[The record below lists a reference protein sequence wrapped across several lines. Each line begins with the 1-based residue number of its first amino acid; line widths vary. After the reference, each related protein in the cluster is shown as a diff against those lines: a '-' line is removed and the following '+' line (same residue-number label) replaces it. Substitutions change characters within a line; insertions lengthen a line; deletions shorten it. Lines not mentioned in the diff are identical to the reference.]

1 MSRGSSE
8 GMEINSSAPRDQFG
22 LVVVGSWVLLVVFVL
37 SQLHKADKHLL
48 SYNDYNRKSNSL
60 STLP

>member
-22 LVVVGSWVLLVVFVL
+22 LVVVGSWVLLVVDGHD
-37 SQLHKADKHLL
+37 SWLL
-48 SYNDYNRKSNSL
+48 L
-60 STLP
+60 VEVC